1 MREMARSEQKFS
13 KNEREVLKH
22 LIRDGRAQ
30 CTDIAKRLGVSSQAV
45 GKIKDKLERQGVI
58 KGYHAEIDSKKLGIE
73 VFAIALFRF
82 KSGVWNKLEEE
93 DIRRRMR
100 GAHLV
105 RVYRITEGDYTHMVI
120 YGFRSMREVENYFQ
134 ILQKERS
141 HISELKKLYV
151 MTADSV
157 IKDSPEDL
165 LIKIIDELGTDVLA
179 RPEVIRPMPLKDVSQ
194 TGFFT

>member
-1 MREMARSEQKFS
+1 MREMARSEKLS
-13 KNEREVLKH
+13 KNEREVLKY

-30 CTDIAKRLGVSSQAV
+30 CTEIAKRLGVSSQAV
-45 GKIKDKLERQGVI
+45 GKIKDKLEKLGVI
-58 KGYHAEIDSKKLGIE
+58 KGYHAEIDSKKLGVE

-141 HISELKKLYV
+141 QISELKKLYV
-151 MTADSV
+151 MTTDSV
-157 IKDSPEDL
+157 IKDSPDDL
-165 LIKIIDELGTDVLA
+165 LIKIIDELGTDALA
-179 RPEVIRPMPLKDVSQ
+179 RPDVVRPTPPKDVTR

>member
-1 MREMARSEQKFS
+1 MAKQGGQIRLS
-13 KNEREVLKH
+13 KNEGEVLKH

-30 CTDIAKRLGVSSQAV
+30 CTEIAKRLGVSSQAI
-45 GKIKDKLERQGVI
+45 GKIKDKLEKQGVI
-58 KGYHAEIDSKKLGIE
+58 KGYHAEIDPKKLGID

-93 DIRRRMR
+93 DIKRRMR
-100 GAHLV
+100 GPHLV
-105 RVYRITEGDYTHMVI
+105 RVYRLTEGDYTHMVI

-134 ILQKERS
+134 VLQKERA

-151 MTADSV
+151 MTAESV

-165 LIKIIDELGTDVLA
+165 LTKVIDELGTDVLA
-179 RPEVIRPMPLKDVSQ
+179 RPEVIRPTPLKDVSQ